1 MPTTEFTESLPD
13 PADRPRD
20 AGVAVTD
27 SGTLLA
33 RQAHLLDIYA
43 ALGIEMNKGD
53 PFTEIAKLRRGSA
66 QPAQQLY
73 DSIPLFGYELVTRER
88 IRQITQER
96 WSSAHDDEHTDHSL
110 AVVAAM
116 YAVAGI
122 PSPTRVASIGY
133 RVIDVTRPPE
143 EDAWPSS
150 WDREFD
156 KRDQHDP
163 LRRLV
168 IAGALICA
176 EIDRLQRA
184 ADSEERWERTRL
196 RMDND
201 PRADL

>member
-43 ALGIEMNKGD
+43 ALGIDMNKGD
-53 PFTEIAKLRRGSA
+53 PFWEIAKLKKGAA
-66 QPAQQLY
+66 QPARQLF

-96 WSSAHDDEHTDHSL
+96 FNAYHDDDHSDGSL
-110 AVVAAM
+110 ALVAAL
-116 YAVAGI
+116 YALADTQWSVKDKAQ
-122 PSPTRVASIGY
+122 
-133 RVIDVTRPPE
+133 PPE
-143 EDAWPSS
+143 YEDAWPDS
-150 WDREFD
+150 WGSEWD
-156 KRDQHDP
+156 KRAKHDP
-163 LRRLV
+163 MRRLV

-176 EIDRLQRA
+176 EIDRLQRLA
-184 ADSEERWERTRL
+184 ENFERDERARIL
-196 RMDND
+196 SDVD
-201 PRADL
+201 PRREL